1 MTYETIRIDR
11 DARGIAT
18 LTLARAAKH
27 NALSA
32 QMMDEL
38 RDAAARLGGDATVR
52 AVVLAAEGKSFCAGG
67 DLGWMTEQFE
77 RDREGRVAEALRLAG
92 MLRALDDLPKFLI
105 GRVQG
110 PAYGGGIG
118 MMAVCDVVIA
128 ASSARF
134 ALTEAQLGMIAA
146 TISPYVLRR
155 IGEGAMRRML
165 NARALTAVEASAV
178 GLVSVVA
185 AVGELDAVVE
195 GEIASALQCA
205 PGALAEAKA
214 LCKEIARTQNADL
227 MTLTAARLAARWETA
242 EVRDGITSFLAGR
255 KPAWRS

>member
-1 MTYETIRIDR
+1 MIYETIRIDR
-11 DARGIAT
+11 DARNVAT

-38 RDAAARLGGDATVR
+38 RDAAARLGGDAAVR
-52 AVVLAAEGKSFCAGG
+52 AVVLAAEGESFCAGG
-67 DLGWMTEQFE
+67 DLGWMKAQFE
-77 RDREGRVAEALRLAG
+77 RDREGRTAEALRLAA

-128 ASSARF
+128 APAAGF
-134 ALTEAQLGMIAA
+134 ALTEARLGMIAA
-146 TISPYVLRR
+146 TIAPYVLRR

-165 NARALTAVEASAV
+165 NARTLTAVEASAI

-185 AVGELDAVVE
+185 PDGALDAAVE
-195 GEIASALQCA
+195 SEVASALQCA
-205 PGALAEAKA
+205 PGALAEAKE
-214 LCKEIARTQNADL
+214 LCKEIARAHNVDL
-227 MTLTAARLAARWETA
+227 VTLTAGRLADRWETA
-242 EVRDGITSFLAGR
+242 EVRDGITSFLAGK
-255 KPAWRS
+255 KPAWRA